1 MMKKEIEIY
10 LNDLAGNLT
19 GISYNDPALNLG
31 NFDLGRREGGGD
43 WPATA
48 VTMVGTQRLENLR
61 WISDEII
68 TNNVEGD
75 FVETGVWR
83 GGVCIYMASLFKA
96 MEQTN
101 RKVWVCDSFEGLPP
115 ANPEKYPA
123 DAGDPHY
130 GIQELAIPLE
140 QVKHNFERYE
150 VLSDNVKFI
159 KGFFRD
165 TMPTIEVEKIAILR
179 LDGDMYESTIDV
191 LDYLYPRLS
200 VGGYCIIDDYGL
212 PNCAAAVNDYRE
224 KHGITDEM
232 TFIAPYKSSLYWKKS
247 A

>member
-1 MMKKEIEIY
+1 MKKEIEDY
-10 LNDLAGNLT
+10 LKELAGNLT
-19 GISYNDPALNLG
+19 GISYSDPAIRG
-31 NFDLGRREGGGD
+31 GFDLGTREGGGD

-61 WISDEII
+61 WISEEII
-68 TNNVEGD
+68 DNNIEGD

-83 GGVCIYMASLFKA
+83 GGVCIYMAALFKA
-96 MEQTN
+96 MHQN
-101 RKVWVCDSFEGLPP
+101 DRKVWVCDSFEGLPP

-140 QVKHNFERYE
+140 DVKHNFDRYG
-150 VLSDNVKFI
+150 VLDDNVKFI
-159 KGFFRD
+159 KGFFKD

>member
-1 MMKKEIEIY
+1 MKKEIEDY

-19 GISYNDPALNLG
+19 GISYNDPAIRG
-31 NFDLGRREGGGD
+31 GFDLGTREGGGD

-61 WISDEII
+61 WISEEII
-68 TNNVEGD
+68 DNNIEGD

-83 GGVCIYMASLFKA
+83 GGVCIYMAALFKA
-96 MEQTN
+96 NQITN
-101 RKVWVCDSFEGLPP
+101 RNVWVCDSFEGLPP
-115 ANPEKYPA
+115 PNPEKYPA
-123 DAGDPHY
+123 DASDNHHS
-130 GIQELAIPLE
+130 IKELAIPLE
-140 QVKHNFERYE
+140 DVKHNFDRYG
-150 VLSDNVKFI
+150 VLDDNVKFI
-159 KGFFRD
+159 KGFFKD

-191 LDYLYPRLS
+191 LNYLYPRLT

-212 PNCAAAVNDYRE
+212 GNCAQAVNDYRTE
-224 KHGITDEM
+224 HGITDEM